1 MTPARIVCLLMA
13 LVAGAGGLALL
24 HATGPTRPGRAPS
37 SLAPRSVPRTGGPTP
52 LALPDATPTARRF
65 ATAYIALLTSPGGR
79 PLPDAAASVTRSAH
93 EPLGAAPHQLAA
105 LRLNGLA
112 LHPTGPLELD
122 AQATALTGSGQL
134 PFAFHMTAV
143 NNRWQITAL
152 TPPDPTSL
160 TPPSPPAPAPP
171 AAARSTAAHFA
182 LAYAA
187 YAAHLTATGPRVGL
201 TARHQLQAGED
212 PLANLPAGH
221 QRPRLVH
228 LELGPRQGATI
239 TATATLADA
248 DGITDSFSF
257 LLNTTPSGWQPDAFL
272 NTPGP

>member
-13 LVAGAGGLALL
+13 LVAGAGGLALR
-24 HATGPTRPGRAPS
+24 HATGPTRPGPAPA
-37 SLAPRSVPRTGGPTP
+37 SLAPGSVPRTAGPTP

-79 PLPDAAASVTRSAH
+79 PLPDASASVTRTAH
-93 EPLGAAPHQLAA
+93 EPLGAAPHQLGV
-105 LRLNGLA
+105 LRLYGLA
-112 LHPTGPLELD
+112 LRPTGPLELD
-122 AQATALTGSGQL
+122 VQATALTGSGQL
-134 PFAFHMTAV
+134 PFAFDMTAV
-143 NNRWQITAL
+143 NGRWQITAL

-160 TPPSPPAPAPP
+160 TLPSPPAPAPP
-171 AAARSTAAHFA
+171 AAARSAAAHFA

-187 YAAHLTATGPRVGL
+187 YAAHLTATPPRVGV
-201 TARHQLQAGED
+201 TARHQLQASED

-239 TATATLADA
+239 TATATLTDA

-257 LLNTTPSGWQPDAFL
+257 VLATTPSGWQPDAFL